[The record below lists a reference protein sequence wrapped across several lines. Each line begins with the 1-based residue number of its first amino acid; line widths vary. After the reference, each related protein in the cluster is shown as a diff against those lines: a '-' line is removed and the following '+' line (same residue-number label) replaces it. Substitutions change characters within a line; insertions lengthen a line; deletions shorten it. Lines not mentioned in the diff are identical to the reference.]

1 MTITTKTTRTE
12 QVGGAL
18 NIMEDPKAKAMQHA
32 LADAVIARERAAA
45 DETEASASL
54 ATIRSDKPVTIAE
67 VGGAALLLASVGGGK
82 RASEIEAIFTTEMLA
97 GISQADAA
105 CSALGR
111 LTGEVP
117 EFLIHVVRKA
127 EKVEADHETT
137 LAKATA
143 RLKSAQDEY
152 RSAELTV
159 QKVLKEAELLV
170 HTNAPAGSQA
180 RSMLKRVYAKRT
192 KPATTVPSLVPA
204 IAPAPAK
211 AAS

>member
-1 MTITTKTTRTE
+1 MTITTKTARTE

-18 NIMEDPKAKAMQHA
+18 NMMEDPKAKAMQHA
-32 LADAVIARERAAA
+32 LADAVIARERASA

-54 ATIRSDKPVTIAE
+54 AAIRSDKPGAMAE
-67 VGGAALLLASVGGGK
+67 VTGAALLLAAVGGGK
-82 RASEIEAIFTTEMLA
+82 RASELEAIFTTEMLA
-97 GISQADAA
+97 GIPQADAA

-127 EKVEADHETT
+127 EKIEADHETM
-137 LAKATA
+137 LAKAAA
-143 RLKSAQDEY
+143 RLKSAQDEF
-152 RSAELTV
+152 RAAELRV

-180 RSMLKRVYAKRT
+180 RSMLKRVYAKRI
-192 KPATTVPSLVPA
+192 KPATTIPSLVPA
-204 IAPAPAK
+204 LTPAPVK